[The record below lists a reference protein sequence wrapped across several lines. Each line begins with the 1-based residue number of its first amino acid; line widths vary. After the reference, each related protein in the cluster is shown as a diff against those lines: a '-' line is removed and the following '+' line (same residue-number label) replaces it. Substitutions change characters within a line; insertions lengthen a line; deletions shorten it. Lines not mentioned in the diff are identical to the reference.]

1 MSKVNFYN
9 IPDNEKSIIFQQVAN
24 TRNMSAFAVE
34 KDWWVVQTLAVIYK
48 MDVAEHLVFKGGT
61 SLSKAWKLIERFSED
76 IDFAIDRVFLGYDG
90 ELSKKE
96 RTALRKA
103 SGIYVAQTFYPDLV
117 TRFKEKGIT
126 GLKFELVDEVESDK
140 DRTINVHYPNLIEP
154 PGYLEP
160 KIQIEI
166 GCRSLREPFTVQTFA
181 SLVDEEYADRDFAQ
195 APINVPTVN
204 PERTFLEKIFLL
216 HEEFHR
222 PPEKMRVDRLSRHLY
237 DVCKLSKTDFAEK
250 ALNDKQLYETIVEHR
265 YQFTRIGGVDYNLH
279 QPQTINMLPVP
290 QVLAAWRAD
299 YNKMLE
305 QMIYEENPPSFD
317 EVINELTSLKEKIN
331 ALPWMFEM
339 QFPVTSSIL
348 NVDTSV
354 ANMDTSGSNV
364 DTSDPNVDSS
374 EIPL

>member
-1 MSKVNFYN
+1 MNKWLAV
-9 IPDNEKSIIFQQVAN
+9 PDTTKRNAYIQIAEK
-24 TRNMSAFAVE
+24 TGMSAFAVE
-34 KDWWVVQTLAVIYK
+34 KDWWVVQTLAVIYE

-76 IDFAIDRVFLGYDG
+76 IDFAIDRVFLGFDG

-103 SGIYVAQTFYPDLV
+103 SAVYVAQTFYPELV
-117 TRFKEKGIT
+117 AKFQKKGIT
-126 GLKFELVDEVESDK
+126 GLRFELVDEVESDK

-348 NVDTSV
+348 NVDTSDPNVDTSV
-354 ANMDTSGSNV
+354 ANMDTPGSNV
-364 DTSDPNVDSS
+364 DTSGS
-374 EIPL
+374 